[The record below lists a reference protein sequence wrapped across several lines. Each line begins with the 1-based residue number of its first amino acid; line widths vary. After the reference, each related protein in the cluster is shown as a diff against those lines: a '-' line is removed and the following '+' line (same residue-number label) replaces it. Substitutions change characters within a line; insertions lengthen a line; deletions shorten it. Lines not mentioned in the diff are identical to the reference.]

1 MRQKQEK
8 KEEIETVLNHRKGF
22 FHSDSLTPYFYIVLL
37 RELDTVVAKE
47 MERDE
52 KMILGKGIVAFVMN
66 MLIVCLVGNLFLIEN
81 CPAAGIIYVDQQFNA
96 STPDWHVTRWNKIHE
111 AVENISTGGLVLVNG
126 DGDVY
131 NENVYIDKSIDV
143 LGNYTTTRP
152 RINGQDSHKS
162 TIEIMSDQVTISNFE
177 IHNTNGTT
185 SGYRG
190 IAIGKT
196 QYYQGDYTAVTISN
210 CHISHAYCGILMR
223 GSSHTV
229 NLCEIDS
236 NDYYA
241 IDIISGGVS
250 DTLTGNVINDNLR
263 GINLQSYCTNNIIR
277 DNTISGS
284 RDYGIQL
291 ATNCSNNQ
299 IYHNRFILNYPQ
311 VRDIGT
317 NNTWDNGYPSG
328 GNNWSDYTGYD
339 NYSDPNQDMPGSDGI
354 GDIPYSIPGGLN
366 KDNYPTGAFQT
377 PKQPGDE
384 NQPPNAYIIS
394 ISPNPA
400 ESGQLVSLSG
410 SGSDSNGIVTA
421 YEWRSTIDGKIGDQR
436 SFQTTS
442 LSVGVHMISFKVQ
455 DNDGAWSVEQT
466 ASITINSPVN
476 HALTAYIDEI
486 TPNPAKQREAV
497 LFRGHGTDE
506 DGSIIAYK
514 WLSSKDGVISTA
526 SSFSKTNLS
535 LGTHTIYFQVKDNTE
550 WSPQAIRTLVVEK
563 NSSSNPDN
571 QAPVADVGGP
581 YQGNINGAIMFDGSG
596 SHDEEGA
603 IVGYWNFGD
612 NSSGTGLSPTHV
624 YTAPGTYTVT
634 LTVTDEDGDST
645 TASTSVAITQS
656 TSQGNNAEGFS
667 VFDLEIPFPVI
678 IIVVFLSV
686 LGVIIGFILRMK
698 RG

>member
-1 MRQKQEK
+1 
-8 KEEIETVLNHRKGF
+8 
-22 FHSDSLTPYFYIVLL
+22 
-37 RELDTVVAKE
+37 
-47 MERDE
+47 
-52 KMILGKGIVAFVMN
+52 
-66 MLIVCLVGNLFLIEN
+66 
-81 CPAAGIIYVDQQFNA
+81 
-96 STPDWHVTRWNKIHE
+96 
-111 AVENISTGGLVLVNG
+111 
-126 DGDVY
+126 
-131 NENVYIDKSIDV
+131 
-143 LGNYTTTRP
+143 
-152 RINGQDSHKS
+152 
-162 TIEIMSDQVTISNFE
+162 
-177 IHNTNGTT
+177 
-185 SGYRG
+185 
-190 IAIGKT
+190 
-196 QYYQGDYTAVTISN
+196 
-210 CHISHAYCGILMR
+210 MR

-277 DNTISGS
+277 DNTISGN

-291 ATNCSNNQ
+291 AANCSNNQ

-311 VRDIGT
+311 VHDIGT
-317 NNTWDNGYPSG
+317 NNNWDNGYPSG

-339 NYSDPNQDMPGSDGI
+339 NYSGPNQDMPGSDDI
-354 GDIPYSIPGGLN
+354 GDIPYSILGGQN

-421 YEWRSTIDGKIGDQR
+421 YEWRSTIDGKIGGQR

-442 LSVGVHMISFKVQ
+442 LSVGVHTISFKVQ
-455 DNDGAWSVEQT
+455 DNDGAWSIEQT
-466 ASITINSPVN
+466 ASITIDSPVN
-476 HALTAYIDEI
+476 HAPIAYIDEI

-526 SSFSKTNLS
+526 LSFSKTNLS

-563 NSSSNPDN
+563 NSSSGNPDN
-571 QAPVADVGGP
+571 QAPIADVGGP

-667 VFDLEIPFPVI
+667 VFDLEIPFPII

>member
-1 MRQKQEK
+1 M
-8 KEEIETVLNHRKGF
+8 KEVFNHKKGF
-22 FHSDSLTPYFYIVLL
+22 FHSDSFSPYFYIVLL
-37 RELDTVVAKE
+37 RELDSVVGKE

-52 KMILGKGIVAFVMN
+52 KMILGKGIVTFVMS
-66 MLIVCLVGNLFLIEN
+66 MIMICLVGNLFLIEN
-81 CPAAGIIYVDQQFNA
+81 CAAAGTTIYVRANA
-96 STPDWHVTRWNKIHE
+96 NPGGDGTQDFPYKTIHE
-111 AVENISTGGLVLVNG
+111 GIAAALAG
-126 DGDVY
+126 DTVSVFSGTY
-131 NENVYIDKSIDV
+131 NENVYIDKSLNLIGSSKPV
-143 LGNYTTTRP
+143 
-152 RINGQDSHKS
+152 INGNDSLKS
-162 TIEIMSDQVTISNFE
+162 TIEIMSDNVTISGFE
-177 IHNTNGTT
+177 IHNTK
-185 SGYRG
+185 SSSYHG

-196 QYYQGDYTAVTISN
+196 LYQQGDYTAVTISN
-210 CHISHAYCGILMR
+210 CYISDAYCGIIMK
-223 GSSHTV
+223 GSAHMV
-229 NLCEIDS
+229 NLCEIYS

-241 IDIISGGVS
+241 IDIISGGTS
-250 DTLTGNVINDNLR
+250 DTLTGNVINNNLR

-277 DNTISGS
+277 DNTISGN

-291 ATNCSNNQ
+291 AAACSYNQ
-299 IYHNRFILNYPQ
+299 IYHNRFIQNYPQ

-317 NNTWDNGYPSG
+317 NNSWDNGYPSG
-328 GNNWSDYTGYD
+328 GNYWSDYTGYD
-339 NYSDPNQDMPGSDGI
+339 NYSGTNQDMSGSDNI
-354 GDIPYSIPGGLN
+354 GDIPYIIPGGQN
-366 KDNYPTGAFQT
+366 KDNYPTGLFQT
-377 PKQPGDE
+377 PKQSGDE

-410 SGSDSNGIVTA
+410 CGSDRNPGIVTA
-421 YEWRSTIDGKIGDQR
+421 YEWRSTIDGKISDQP
-436 SFQTTS
+436 SFQTIN
-442 LSVGVHMISFKVQ
+442 LSFGVHTISFKVQ
-455 DNDGAWSVEQT
+455 DNDGAWSIEQK

-476 HALTAYIDEI
+476 LAPIAYIDEI
-486 TPNPAKQREAV
+486 TPNPTKQREAV
-497 LFRGHGTDE
+497 LFRGHGTDD
-506 DGSIIAYK
+506 DGFIIAYK
-514 WLSSKDGVISTA
+514 WLSSKDGVISTE

-571 QAPVADVGGP
+571 QAPIADVGGP
-581 YQGNINGAIMFDGSG
+581 YQGNINGAIMFDGAKSY
-596 SHDEEGA
+596 DEEGA

-624 YTAPGTYTVT
+624 YTTPGTYIVT

-656 TSQGNNAEGFS
+656 TSQGNNAKGYS
-667 VFDLEIPFPVI
+667 VFDLEIPFPII